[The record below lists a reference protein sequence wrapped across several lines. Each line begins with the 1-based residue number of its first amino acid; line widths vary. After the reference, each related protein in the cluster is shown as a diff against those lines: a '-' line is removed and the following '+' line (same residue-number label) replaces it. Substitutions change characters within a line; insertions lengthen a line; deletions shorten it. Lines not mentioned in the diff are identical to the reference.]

1 MKSFTILIAIAA
13 AMLSIGWSVP
23 SSERSQPQQEQA
35 IETQGVETAFIFRRI
50 RQRRANGQGF
60 RPVRAV
66 GRLFA
71 RSC

>member
-1 MKSFTILIAIAA
+1 MRGFLLMAATFIVALLVWPAKGEIATYT
-13 AMLSIGWSVP
+13 
-23 SSERSQPQQEQA
+23 SSDQAGIERPQ
-35 IETQGVETAFIFRRI
+35 ETAFIFRRI

-60 RPVRAV
+60 RPIRSV